1 LGEIA
6 VLKKL
11 LLTTAALS
19 ILSTTAFAADLPA
32 RTYTKAPMMPVAAVY
47 DWTGFYIGGH
57 IGGAWADSQS
67 TEIDPGT
74 GAFPTGSVFSKT
86 HLSGFLGG
94 VQTGY
99 NWQAPNNFVLG
110 IEGEFSWADVSGTA
124 TTVSTAP
131 RFVGFQSTTTVKESD
146 YATIAGRLG
155 YAINNWLIYGKGGAA
170 WTRGGATGVQLL
182 ANGNQSSTS
191 LIATDWRDGW
201 VVGVGAEWG
210 FAPGWSA
217 KIEYDHFDFG
227 SKDEVS
233 VLSTGTLSNVRS
245 ALTVDMVKGGFN
257 YRFNW
262 GAPVVARY

>member
-1 LGEIA
+1 LTLPNISSCGHLETLPHYPGRAGISSPINNFNRQGA
-6 VLKKL
+6 VVGLPPLIPGARNLDKPREKPL
-11 LLTTAALS
+11 RLS
-19 ILSTTAFAADLPA
+19 DIKVPSGPDWLHEVKYDGYRL
-32 RTYTKAPMMPVAAVY
+32 RMERDGDHVRLITK
-47 DWTGFYIGGH
+47 GGH
-57 IGGAWADSQS
+57 DGDRP
-67 TEIDPGT
+67 ID
-74 GAFPTGSVFSKT
+74 
-86 HLSGFLGG
+86 
-94 VQTGY
+94 
-99 NWQAPNNFVLG
+99 
-110 IEGEFSWADVSGTA
+110 
-124 TTVSTAP
+124 
-131 RFVGFQSTTTVKESD
+131 R
-146 YATIAGRLG
+146 
-155 YAINNWLIYGKGGAA
+155 
-170 WTRGGATGVQLL
+170 RGGATGVQLL

-191 LIATDWRDGW
+191 LIATDWRGGW